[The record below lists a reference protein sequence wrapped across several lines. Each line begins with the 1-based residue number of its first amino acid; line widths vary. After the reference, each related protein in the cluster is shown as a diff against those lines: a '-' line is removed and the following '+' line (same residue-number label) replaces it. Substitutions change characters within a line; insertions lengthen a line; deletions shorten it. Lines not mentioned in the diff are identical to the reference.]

1 MWPIVGILLIGLL
14 VWVIEIKILL
24 KSKSYREIIIYSFLL
39 ISGLSFAF
47 LLALNIRIPT
57 PLDFLNRIYSPI
69 ISSIERFLS

>member
-14 VWVIEIKILL
+14 VWIIEITKLL
-24 KSKSYREIIIYSFLL
+24 KNKSYREIIIYSFLL
-39 ISGLSFAF
+39 ISGLSFAI

-57 PLDFLNRIYSPI
+57 PLDFLNRIYNPI